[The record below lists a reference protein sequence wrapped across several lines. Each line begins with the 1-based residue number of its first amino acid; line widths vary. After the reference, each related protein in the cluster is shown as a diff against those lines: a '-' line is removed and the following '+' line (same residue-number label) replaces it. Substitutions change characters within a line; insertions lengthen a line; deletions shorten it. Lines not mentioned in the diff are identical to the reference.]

1 MAPRPLS
8 CLPTSAPS
16 QHPGEKVGCVVHPNM
31 DLLAEQNGGKPVA
44 WEEAEKLAKEH
55 IHKRCQ
61 ELADYKRIRKIVV
74 AEEPLVRT
82 SIQKVKRVAYKGTL
96 DE

>member
-1 MAPRPLS
+1 MVIGY
-8 CLPTSAPS
+8 TTGGV
-16 QHPGEKVGCVVHPNM
+16 PGEKVGCVVHPNT
-31 DLLAEQNGGKPVA
+31 DLLAEQNGGQPVE
-44 WEEAEKLAKEH
+44 WEKAVQLAKDH

-74 AEEPLVRT
+74 SEEPLVRT
-82 SIQKVKRVAYKGTL
+82 SIQKVKRVTYKGTL